1 MTVILIIELGHIQ
14 NDTFLIPIL
23 NEEYNVS
30 GINFSQLE
38 HIL

>member
-14 NDTFLIPIL
+14 NIFLIPIL